1 MASVF
6 SSNFSVSNIGL
17 DSATIQSYSGS
28 VPGTFKLV
36 ISSSAAAFGTADG
49 FTNIKILT
57 ASLDPE
63 SDAYISNILNTD
75 PVKFQSEEHLLYAHF
90 PVENELAKVTTDKDS
105 VGIVSG
111 SANTSISSGDTS
123 MAFRNIFGSFNTRY
137 QTCKTTPFISQPY
150 GSKEY
155 DLFHFECLSDGEV
168 ANSKYKISITSV
180 RRSTDA
186 TNPYGAFTVEIRDF
200 NDTDTSP
207 SVLESYPNCTLN
219 PDDDDYIAKKIGD
232 INTSFNFDADSLDER
247 RLVIEGKYPNV
258 SARVR
263 VVMNVDVDVKRAV
276 PKDALP
282 FGFRGL
288 PVIKTNDSLTDK
300 IDESLKGG
308 HSNHPRLAIGSITGS
323 MHPYPPLTAS
333 VLPPVPFR
341 FKVTRGATSTSPGF
355 AGHPG
360 DREITDSRLYWGVK
374 FERLPLTASM
384 TNAILN
390 PNASSKRNELLS
402 NYSKFLGISK
412 LDALVT
418 GSGADVFCNNK
429 FTLARVALYNTY
441 ATSLS
446 NTVNTKITGSAKEHM
461 LDTAYIRN
469 GDVNVTNYTVSDGTL
484 TNRMTL
490 ASLMAITSS
499 VYFNKFADYNK
510 FTNLMYGGFDGVN
523 ILDKDMKR
531 MNDRATSLDSY
542 GKAAGGAIARY
553 GMPSTFTPGVGTGNN
568 AIASYRAAVEIM
580 TDPMSS
586 RINVLAIPGIKDPL
600 VSDFALDKVRDYS
613 QAIYLLDIPHYTDD
627 YYRIYSDTSRIASVG
642 KTSEKF
648 EGRGIDNNYGATYFP
663 DVVIKDETNNR
674 PASVPSSVAAMAA
687 LAHNDAVAYP
697 WFAPA
702 GFNRAALDFVTN
714 TSLRLTQGDRDT
726 LYETS
731 INPIANFPNAG
742 FVIFGQKTLQQAK
755 SALDRVNV
763 RRMLLEVKRLVVNVA
778 NSILF
783 EPNTPETRARFVS
796 QVTPLLSTIQNQ
808 QGIDQFRVVMDSN
821 NNTPVDIEANRING
835 RIILVPTRAVE
846 FIAIDFIITNSGVSF
861 G

>member
-1 MASVF
+1 MKREIDLSVRDQEIVGVPAGVIGTAEMGPAFVPVTVGSFSDFVRRFGDLNVNMFGPYAVKEWLKNRTALTYVRVLGAGANSSNTDIENTRTKGTVLNAGFFISGSSVHNFDTGNPNMDMRHVGCVQFLAAQHAVDGFETVAYPEFTDNDSFNLGGTQNIYLVRGMVLCASGTRINIL
-6 SSNFSVSNIGL
+6 SNNYTDLDNFSVSNIGL

-341 FKVTRGATSTSPGF
+341 FKVTRGATSTSSPGF

-553 GMPSTFTPGVGTGNN
+553 GMPSTFTPGVGTGPDN
-568 AIASYRAAVEIM
+568 AILFLHIE
-580 TDPMSS
+580 
-586 RINVLAIPGIKDPL
+586 
-600 VSDFALDKVRDYS
+600 
-613 QAIYLLDIPHYTDD
+613 QQQ
-627 YYRIYSDTSRIASVG
+627 
-642 KTSEKF
+642 KF
-648 EGRGIDNNYGATYFP
+648 F
-663 DVVIKDETNNR
+663 
-674 PASVPSSVAAMAA
+674 
-687 LAHNDAVAYP
+687 
-697 WFAPA
+697 
-702 GFNRAALDFVTN
+702 
-714 TSLRLTQGDRDT
+714 
-726 LYETS
+726 
-731 INPIANFPNAG
+731 
-742 FVIFGQKTLQQAK
+742 
-755 SALDRVNV
+755 
-763 RRMLLEVKRLVVNVA
+763 
-778 NSILF
+778 
-783 EPNTPETRARFVS
+783 
-796 QVTPLLSTIQNQ
+796 
-808 QGIDQFRVVMDSN
+808 
-821 NNTPVDIEANRING
+821 
-835 RIILVPTRAVE
+835 
-846 FIAIDFIITNSGVSF
+846 
-861 G
+861 